1 MIRLAI
7 VTPIRILGEGL
18 RACLGCRDDVSLL
31 AIVPDFPALRGALET
46 NAPDVIVIDVT
57 QGISLEEV
65 RAVAL
70 AKPEIGLLALGLS
83 EQRHE
88 VIRCGRA
95 GFVGYVS
102 RDAGVDSLMQAM
114 ADVRAGR
121 LRCNTEI
128 SSGLLRALFEMN
140 GQGAAVP
147 SGKQLTRREGEVL
160 HLLGRGLSNKE
171 IARELNLSTATI
183 KHHVHGVL
191 HKLNVTRRTQAMRC
205 VRETPWIAGLA
216 D

>member
-1 MIRLAI
+1 MMRLAI

-18 RACLGCRDDVSLL
+18 QACLGCRADVSLL
-31 AIVPDFPALRGALET
+31 AIVPDLAALRRSLDAG
-46 NAPDVIVIDVT
+46 APDVIVIDVT

-70 AKPEIGLLALGLS
+70 ARPDIGLLALGLS

-95 GFVGYVS
+95 GFVSYVS
-102 RDAGVDSLMQAM
+102 RDASVDSLVQAI

-128 SSGLLRALFEMN
+128 SSGLLRALFEMD
-140 GQGAAVP
+140 GQGAAAA
-147 SGKQLTRREGEVL
+147 SGTQLTRREGEVL
-160 HLLGRGLSNKE
+160 HFLGRGMSNKE

-191 HKLNVTRRTQAMRC
+191 RKLNMTRRTQVMR
-205 VRETPWIAGLA
+205 RMHEMPGIA
-216 D
+216 

>member
-18 RACLGCRDDVSLL
+18 QACLGCRADVSLL
-31 AIVPDFPALRGALET
+31 AVVPDLPALRRAIEVDV
-46 NAPDVIVIDVT
+46 PDVIVIDVT

-65 RAVAL
+65 RAAAL
-70 AKPEIGLLALGLS
+70 MRPEIALLALGLS

-102 RDAGVDSLMQAM
+102 RDASVDSLVQAIV
-114 ADVRAGR
+114 DVRAGR

-128 SSGLLRALFEMN
+128 SSSLLRALFEMN
-140 GQGAAVP
+140 GQGASAASDTP
-147 SGKQLTRREGEVL
+147 LTRREGEVL
-160 HLLGRGLSNKE
+160 HLLGRGMSNKE
-171 IARELNLSTATI
+171 IARELSLSTATI

-191 HKLNVTRRTQAMRC
+191 RKLNVARRTQAIRR
-205 VRETPWIAGLA
+205 VRETPWISGLA